1 MSAPLEGEVVTWDG
15 DSMPEAVTIA
25 AASDGFL
32 LGSHRYMTRERAR
45 LVTERIRTS
54 LATLLGDLAE
64 ARTGNAHLALGYET
78 WHEYVEAEFGDLRNL
93 ALPPVER
100 KALVVSMR
108 QARLSQRA
116 IAERLGKGL
125 GTVSSDLSE
134 ARASGE
140 LIEPDT
146 IDSADGRSRPA
157 RRASKAPAFDPIPA
171 GLGRKQEALLR
182 VALQERRGLTS
193 VELDAETG
201 WPMGSATGSLS
212 KLAAPSKGWVRIDT
226 EQPARGGRGVYVVTD
241 AGHVALEAL
250 LAAAAGHRLAWES
263 GQLTISPAAE

>member
-1 MSAPLEGEVVTWDG
+1 MSGGEVGVVTWGG
-15 DSMPEAVTIA
+15 DAMPDAVA
-25 AASDGFL
+25 MSPGDFL
-32 LGSHRYMTRERAR
+32 LASRHYMTRERAR
-45 LVTERIRTS
+45 LVTDRIRNS
-54 LATLLGDLAE
+54 LRTLLGDLAE

-78 WHEYVEAEFGDLRNL
+78 WHEYVEVEFGDLRNL

-108 QARLSQRA
+108 QVRLSQRA
-116 IAERLGKGL
+116 IAGRLGKGL
-125 GTVSSDLSE
+125 GTVSSDLAE

-140 LIEPDT
+140 LVEPDT

-157 RRASKAPAFDPIPA
+157 RRAARPVFDPIPA

-212 KLAAPSKGWVRIDT
+212 KLAACGWVTVDV
-226 EQPARGGRGVYVVTD
+226 EQPGRGNRGVYVVTD

-250 LAAAAGHRLAWES
+250 LAACDGHRLAWTS
-263 GQLTISPAAE
+263 GQLTIAPPA